1 MLQGAKGMP
10 MEKVRIEQ
18 GLPLFSSGKM
28 LGIIVAAVFFSEL
41 LVMLLLHLFEW
52 NSKVAAF
59 VDPFL
64 LSFFL
69 LPIFIFFIYRP
80 VNDLLEERREYEK
93 NLYQAYDAMEKTVAE
108 RTEELFEKNESLYHE
123 ITEKKKVEKELLEKN
138 AFLEIVIESLDHP
151 FYVIDA
157 KTYEIRL
164 ANSAAGFKGGKK
176 GTKCYELTHHRT
188 TPCAGDDGD
197 PCLVAR
203 VVETGKPQVAVHT
216 HYHPDGSKRMVEV
229 HTQPIFDEDNHVSSV
244 IEFVM
249 DSRPCDC
256 GEERQV
262 PNRETRE

>member
-1 MLQGAKGMP
+1 MG
-10 MEKVRIEQ
+10 KVQTEQ
-18 GLPLFSSGKM
+18 GLILFSSGKL

-41 LVMLLLHLFEW
+41 LVMLVLHLFEMD
-52 NSKVAAF
+52 NKIGAF
-59 VDPFL
+59 FDPL
-64 LSFFL
+64 LLTFFL

-80 VNDLLEERREYEK
+80 VNDLLEERRDYEK
-93 NLYQAYDAMEKTVAE
+93 NLQQAYEAMEKKVEE
-108 RTEELFEKNESLYHE
+108 RTEELFEKNENLYHE

-164 ANSAAGFKGGKK
+164 ANRATGFKERKK
-176 GTKCYELTHHRT
+176 GAKCYELTHNRT

-203 VVETGKPQVAVHT
+203 VVETGEPQVAIHS
-216 HYHPDGSKRMVEV
+216 HFHPDGSKRVVEV
-229 HTQPIFDEDNHVSSV
+229 HTQPIFDEDGQVSSV
-244 IEFVM
+244 IEFIM

-256 GEERQV
+256 REERQAFSQ
-262 PNRETRE
+262 EK